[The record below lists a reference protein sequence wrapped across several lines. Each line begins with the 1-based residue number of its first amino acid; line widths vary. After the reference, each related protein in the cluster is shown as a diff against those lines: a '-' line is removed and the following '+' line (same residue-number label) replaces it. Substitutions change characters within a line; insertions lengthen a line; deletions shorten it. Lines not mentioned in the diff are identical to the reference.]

1 MAGSKTRTDATS
13 PTPDASGRER
23 RHWPRVPAE
32 KLARVGARLATG
44 ADVRLIDLS
53 RGGARIETDR
63 RMLPNSSVA
72 LKLVAADSTF
82 LITGRV
88 VRSRVI
94 RLAAG
99 GLGYDVAVSFNEPL
113 QQFADL
119 PQAGEVV
126 PGEPAQPGVG
136 HDPSDAAVAAMAA
149 AGATVA
155 AAAAALPA
163 GGVTTPHVGAGPFD
177 SPDGASLGAAE
188 AGDDDWP
195 VAMIHVQATIDQT
208 AEELIDLFDESNW

>member
-1 MAGSKTRTDATS
+1 MAGSKTHTDATS
-13 PTPDASGRER
+13 PTPEGSGRER

-94 RLAAG
+94 RLTAG

-119 PQAGEVV
+119 PQAGETV
-126 PGEPAQPGVG
+126 PGGPAQAGADHPPSGAAIAGV
-136 HDPSDAAVAAMAA
+136 AA
-149 AGATVA
+149 AGAA
-155 AAAAALPA
+155 AAAPAASPVS
-163 GGVTTPHVGAGPFD
+163 GVTGPHAGPFD
-177 SPDGASLGAAE
+177 SLDGASLGAE
-188 AGDDDWP
+188 DVGDEDWP